1 MALAAAGVC
10 VGSGALSS
18 NEVSPMQTLIPQS
31 ASGKGRPVGRLGPWF
46 GFGLTPL
53 ALLLFCAGL
62 LLALPAFYHPRRIG
76 FILAWDA
83 LLALLILA
91 DLLLLARPRQ
101 FTVTRAFLDS
111 PQLGQPARVELAIR
125 HDSDAVI
132 DIRVLDDLHPAL
144 VAEPVRHRLEV
155 FPREEALSITTIYPN
170 VRGDFALRRVYLHYR
185 GALRL
190 VERWAAVLPVKAPP
204 AVAPQKPANA
214 LPLLSFLVCVT
225 LGAWSAAA
233 LFRYSGN
240 WLLSLIPLA
249 AGAVGGYLLMSKLAG
264 SPVPDDMSLAQ
275 RVRVFPA
282 HEDSRQ
288 NTQFYLLRARQIEMQ
303 KRKLRLRG
311 TGRDFESLRDYQPGD
326 ELRNLSWTATARR
339 GKLVTRQ
346 FTVER
351 SQQVWMVLDAGRL
364 SRTAFQ
370 LQRGGAE
377 PVAETGLERE
387 RAHRLTLTQLDQ
399 ATTAATMLAQ
409 IIHGSGDK
417 FGMMAYGRTI
427 QQLLMPGAG
436 ATHIRLL
443 IDLLSQTKSEA
454 AEADHLNAV
463 ARLKSVQ
470 RRRGLIVWITELVD
484 SAGRPELVTA
494 ASELVRRHLV
504 VLVLL
509 QHPELDHLAATR
521 PGAAAT
527 MFHATAAQEMLERR
541 RETIAQ
547 LERQGVLIVET
558 TAQEIG
564 INAVSK
570 YLEVKAKGLL

>member
-1 MALAAAGVC
+1 
-10 VGSGALSS
+10 
-18 NEVSPMQTLIPQS
+18 MQTLIPQS
-31 ASGKGRPVGRLGPWF
+31 AKGQGRPIGRLGAWL

-53 ALLLFCAGL
+53 ALGLLCAGL
-62 LLALPAFYHPRRIG
+62 LLAWPAFYHPRRIG
-76 FILAWDA
+76 FMLAWDGF
-83 LLALLILA
+83 LLLLILI
-91 DLLLLARPRQ
+91 DLLQLPHASDLA
-101 FTVTRAFLDS
+101 VTRTFLDS
-111 PQLGQPARVELAIR
+111 PQLGQPTRIELAVR
-125 HDSDAVI
+125 QASDTVL
-132 DIRVLDDLHPAL
+132 DVRVTDDLHPAL
-144 VAEPVRHRLEV
+144 VAEPVAHRIEV
-155 FPREEALSITTIYPN
+155 FPREEALSVITIFPN
-170 VRGDFALRRVYLHYR
+170 VRGDFALRRVYLRYR

-190 VERWAAVLPVKAPP
+190 VERWAAVLPVRTPEA
-204 AVAPQKPANA
+204 ARAEKPASA
-214 LPLLSFLVCVT
+214 LPLLAMIVCVG
-225 LGAWSAAA
+225 LGGWASTV
-233 LFRYSGN
+233 LFRHSG
-240 WLLSLIPLA
+240 SLFWTVITFA
-249 AGAVGGYLLMSKLAG
+249 ACAGVGYLLMYVLAG
-264 SPVPDDMSLAQ
+264 ASAPDDVSHTQ

-311 TGRDFESLRDYQPGD
+311 VGRDFESLRDYQPGD

-364 SRTAFQ
+364 SRTAFE
-370 LQRGGAE
+370 LQRGGVE
-377 PVAETGLERE
+377 HVAETEMERE
-387 RAHRLTLTQLDQ
+387 RAHLLTVTQLDQ

-417 FGMMAYGRTI
+417 FGMMAYGRGV

-436 ATHIRLL
+436 ASHVRLL
-443 IDLLSQTKSEA
+443 IDLLSQTRSEA

-463 ARLKSVQ
+463 ARLKTVQ

-509 QHPELDHLAATR
+509 KHPELDALAGSTPKTR
-521 PGAAAT
+521 AT
-527 MFHATAAQEMLERR
+527 MFHAAAAQEMLERR

-558 TAQEIG
+558 TAEEIG